1 MLILVPWKPVVVV
14 WCVLAATL
22 WVGYV
27 GYSVLEG
34 KNPFAMAQHHS
45 SRLQTHRSARD
56 KGISQNT
63 NPDSR

>member
-1 MLILVPWKPVVVV
+1 MVILIPWKPVVVA
-14 WCVLAATL
+14 WCLLAAML

-27 GYSVLEG
+27 GYSILEG

-45 SRLQTHRSARD
+45 DHLQSRNAANNGTGTKS
-56 KGISQNT
+56 